1 MARAKGLGKL
11 SLILGGRSPRRS
23 RGPMADSR
31 GGVNV
36 FGHPAVESSFDFD
49 YPERVSAET
58 HMRTDLSGQQVAGG
72 AVSVVSVQ
80 GPRSTRLVPAPD
92 GEGSR
97 SVSRSGGSDASTTDD
112 DEADNYPNTSR
123 FAQQDLPAC
132 QFVLNHSWM
141 LCASLCSGILLLL
154 LGLWVYLAS
163 SNIDVLEV
171 QYVGED
177 AFSRSWARREEFTYQ
192 RCDPGPNYT
201 QNNCTVFA
209 QVPYNWDSDKKIK
222 IYYKLYPYYQNYF
235 NYLYSVVGGQI
246 LNRDYTEP
254 VDETKC
260 PAGTRTTSAGDE
272 IFPCGLQATSL
283 FTDSISIDG
292 YNIDWSDI
300 AWSSDKRRF
309 ANPSDYPN
317 APDTSYLYERYPTV
331 VTETEGIQNEH
342 FMVWMRPAGLPE
354 VVNSYGTLIGP
365 TLKKGQNL
373 TIRINSSYPLDT
385 WDSTRKWTLTTEGS
399 LGGTNFRFGVFL
411 LCAAS
416 LSFLSA
422 FCVCCIRIT
431 CPRQTGKAR
440 VWCCMD
446 DDDDGDD
453 GYLSSSSGASD
464 SDETA

>member
-1 MARAKGLGKL
+1 MGTHENGSFWPA
-11 SLILGGRSPRRS
+11 GR
-23 RGPMADSR
+23 RGR
-31 GGVNV
+31 C
-36 FGHPAVESSFDFD
+36 FC
-49 YPERVSAET
+49 
-58 HMRTDLSGQQVAGG
+58 
-72 AVSVVSVQ
+72 
-80 GPRSTRLVPAPD
+80 
-92 GEGSR
+92 
-97 SVSRSGGSDASTTDD
+97 
-112 DEADNYPNTSR
+112 R
-123 FAQQDLPAC
+123 F
-132 QFVLNHSWM
+132 
-141 LCASLCSGILLLL
+141 CSGILLLL

-283 FTDSISIDG
+283 FNDSISIDG
-292 YNIDWSDI
+292 YSIDSSQI
-300 AWSSDKRRF
+300 AWSSDRERF

-331 VTETEGIQNEH
+331 VPRSEGNTNEH
-342 FMVWMRPAGLPE
+342 FMVWMRPSGLWE
-354 VVNSYGTLIGP
+354 VVNNYGTLRGP
-365 TLKKGQNL
+365 PLKKGQNL
-373 TIRINSSYPLDT
+373 TIRISSSYPLDELE
-385 WDSTRKWTLTTEGS
+385 STRRFALTTEGP
-399 LGGTNFRFGVFL
+399 LGGRNIAFGIFL
-411 LCAAS
+411 LCAAAF
-416 LSFLSA
+416 SFLSA
-422 FCVCCIRIT
+422 FCVCCIRVT
-431 CPRQTGKAR
+431 CPRHSGEAR
-440 VWCCMD
+440 NWCGRHD
-446 DDDDGDD
+446 DDYDDEDEDED
-453 GYLSSSSGASD
+453 GSLSSSSES
-464 SDETA
+464 SYSERSS